1 LHIGTLSYLAAIVA
15 VGLLIALHELGHLVV
30 ARLCGMRVERYSI
43 GFGPTLLRFQ
53 RGETEYVLSAIP
65 IGGYVRV
72 AGMSPGEQIDP
83 NDTRAY
89 SHRPAWQRFLVIAA
103 GPVTNELL
111 AVALV
116 FSVAMYGMPVTSRAE
131 VGQVVPS
138 SAAERGG
145 LQPGD
150 LVHAVDGEP
159 IQTFNDLVLAI
170 RSHPGQAVGLDVE
183 RGERGEQKLRITVI
197 LPRSPVVLGVSAPL
211 RRYGPVEALPAAFAW
226 TARQTVAMVAGLVQ
240 ALRHPNQAQV
250 QGPIGTVQVTAQEAA
265 HGWQNLIS
273 TLALISL
280 ALAVFNVLP
289 WPALDGGRLIFLLYE
304 LVRRRPVNHRVE
316 TAVHAMGF
324 LVLLGLIVLVTVGD
338 VKRWAVGREA
348 DASATVDGGP

>member
-1 LHIGTLSYLAAIVA
+1 LHVGLLTYLTAIAA
-15 VGLLIALHELGHLVV
+15 VGLLIALHEFGHLVV
-30 ARLCGMRVERYSI
+30 ARLCGMRVERFSI
-43 GFGPTLLRFQ
+43 GFGPTLFRFQ

-72 AGMSPGEQIDP
+72 AGMNPGEVIDAT
-83 NDTRAY
+83 DTRAY
-89 SHRPAWQRFLVIAA
+89 SHKPAWQRFLVIAA
-103 GPVTNELL
+103 GPLTNELL
-111 AVALV
+111 AVMLI
-116 FSVAMYGMPVTSRAE
+116 FSVAMYGMPVTGRAE
-131 VGQVVPS
+131 VGQVLLD

-150 LVHAVDGEP
+150 LVLAVDGEP
-159 IQTFNDLVLAI
+159 VQTFNDLVLAVHA
-170 RSHPGQAVGLDVE
+170 HPAQLVALDLA
-183 RGERGEQKLRITVI
+183 RGDQKLRLTVNI
-197 LPRSPVVLGVSAPL
+197 PKPPVLGVSAPF
-211 RRYGPVEALPAAFAW
+211 RRYGLVEALPAAIGW
-226 TARQTVAMVAGLVQ
+226 TFRQTVGMVEGLVQ
-240 ALRHPNQAQV
+240 ALRHPGQAQV

-304 LVRRRPVNHRVE
+304 LVRRKPVNQRVE

-338 VKRWAVGREA
+338 LKRWTVSK
-348 DASATVDGGP
+348 DAPATSAMDGGR

>member
-1 LHIGTLSYLAAIVA
+1 LHVGLLTYLTAIGA
-15 VGLLIALHELGHLVV
+15 VGLLIALHEFGHLVV

-43 GFGPTLLRFQ
+43 GFGPTLLRFT

-72 AGMSPGEQIDP
+72 AGMNPGETIDP

-103 GPVTNELL
+103 GPLTNELL
-111 AVALV
+111 AVGLI

-131 VGQVVPS
+131 VGQILAD
-138 SAAERGG
+138 SAAAQGG
-145 LQPGD
+145 LKPGD
-150 LVHAVDGEP
+150 LVLAVDGEP
-159 IQTFNDLVLAI
+159 VQTFNDLVLAV
-170 RSHPGQAVGLDVE
+170 RAHPAQVVALDLE
-183 RGERGEQKLRITVI
+183 RGDQKLRVTVN
-197 LPRSPVVLGVSAPL
+197 LPKTPVLGVSAPL
-211 RRYGPVEALPAAFAW
+211 RRYGPVEALPAAIGW
-226 TARQTVAMVAGLVQ
+226 TARQTVGMVAGLIQ

-289 WPALDGGRLIFLLYE
+289 WPALDGGRLLFLLYE
-304 LVRRRPVNHRVE
+304 LVRRKPVNQRVE

-338 VKRWAVGREA
+338 LKRWIVPKE
-348 DASATVDGGP
+348 SATTPAIDGGR